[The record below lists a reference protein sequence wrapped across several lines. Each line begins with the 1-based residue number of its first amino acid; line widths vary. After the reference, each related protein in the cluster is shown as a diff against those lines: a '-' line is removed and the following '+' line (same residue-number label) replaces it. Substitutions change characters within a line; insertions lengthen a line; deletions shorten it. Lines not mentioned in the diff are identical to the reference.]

1 VGDGD
6 GEEKVNGAHASA
18 HTVFLSHA
26 SQDSAIA
33 LSVCEALER
42 TGLTCWMSPRDVT
55 PGAFYADEIVH
66 AIDAAKA
73 LVLIL
78 SQNAATSPHVLR
90 EVERATSKRH
100 PLVSFRIDQATLPA
114 GLEYFLNTSHWLDAS
129 KSEIALVM
137 PKLVA
142 AVRRAIAMPTTAV
155 VSIATTAAARA
166 SFPSRTGQTRR
177 RMAIVAGCLT
187 AVVVAGF
194 AAFSSW
200 QPAHRA
206 AVPATAVTSAPT
218 AVPTPSPIS
227 EKSVAVLP
235 FVDMSEKKD
244 QEYFSDGLSE
254 ELIDMLTKV
263 PDLRVPARTSS
274 FYFKGKQAT
283 IGDIAKALSVA
294 YVLEGSVR
302 KSGKTL
308 RITAQLIKA
317 DAGFHVWSETFDRQ
331 LTDVFKVQDEIAGQ
345 VVKALR
351 LSLLAG
357 IPVARNNARN
367 IEANDLYLQAK
378 FLKNSEF
385 NEETTKRSV
394 ELLSRALL
402 LDPNFAPAWAE
413 LSRDRA
419 FQAAQGLLPA
429 TQMESA
435 KEEARNAADKAIAL
449 DPSLP
454 EAHIALGRVYL
465 YYGQDIAKATAEY
478 RRALELNPRSGDA
491 MLQLGSVAGHEGR
504 LEERVRLQKQALAM
518 DPLNVNILDVLGN
531 AYLAVGKPSIAETIF
546 RKQLELSPQNMFA
559 NGNIGTALALQGKPA
574 EALNFMERGA
584 HNESERQWARAL
596 LYPALGRKTE
606 ADALLSSLERDPG
619 ALLPLDIAE
628 VYAYHNDLDH
638 AFEWLERQDRVD
650 PTLLS
655 DQLYP
660 DSLLANLRGDPRF
673 KALLRKLKLPE

>member
-1 VGDGD
+1 MLEGIDVGDG
-6 GEEKVNGAHASA
+6 EQQVNGDHACAHI
-18 HTVFLSHA
+18 VFLSYA
-26 SQDSAIA
+26 SEDSTVA
-33 LSVCEALER
+33 LNVCDALEHA
-42 TGLTCWMSPRDVT
+42 GMPCWIAPRDVT

-78 SQNAATSPHVLR
+78 SQNAAASPHVLR

-100 PLVSFRIDQATLPA
+100 PLVSLRVDHAPLPA

-129 KSEIALVM
+129 ECKIAPIM
-137 PKLVA
+137 PRLVA
-142 AVRRAIAMPTTAV
+142 AVRRAVETPRAAV
-155 VSIATTAAARA
+155 VSTTATAAART
-166 SFPSRTGQTRR
+166 SRHSRNSLR
-177 RMAIVAGCLT
+177 RMAIVAGCLM

-194 AAFSSW
+194 AALRSW

-206 AVPATAVTSAPT
+206 AAPATSATAIPATAPA
-218 AVPTPSPIS
+218 PSPIP

-254 ELIDMLTKV
+254 ELIDMLTRV

-274 FYFKGKQAT
+274 FYFKGKQTT
-283 IGDIAKALSVA
+283 IGDIAKVLGVA

-345 VVKALR
+345 VVKALK
-351 LSLLAG
+351 LSLLAAT
-357 IPVARNNARN
+357 PVAGNNARN

-378 FLKNSEF
+378 FLENNRLSEDA
-385 NEETTKRSV
+385 TKRSI
-394 ELLSRALL
+394 ELLSRALI

-413 LSRDRA
+413 LARDRA
-419 FQAAQGLLPA
+419 FQAGQGLLPA
-429 TQMESA
+429 GQMEA
-435 KEEARNAADKAIAL
+435 AREEARNAADKAIAL
-449 DPSLP
+449 DPLLP

-465 YYGQDIAKATAEY
+465 YPGKDIAKAAAEF

-491 MLQLGSVAGHEGR
+491 MLQLGTVAGQEGR
-504 LEERVRLQKQALAM
+504 LDERVRLQEQALAM

-531 AYLAVGKPSIAETIF
+531 AYLAAGKPSTAETIF
-546 RKQLELSPQNMFA
+546 RRQLELSPQNMFA
-559 NGNIGTALALQGKPA
+559 NGNVGIALAFLGRSA
-574 EALNFMERGA
+574 EALDFMERGA
-584 HNESERQWARAL
+584 RNDTDRRWARAL

-606 ADALLSSLERDPG
+606 ADALLDSLEREPG
-619 ALLPLDIAE
+619 SLMPLDIAE
-628 VYAYHNDLDH
+628 VYAYHNDKDR
-638 AFEWLERQDRVD
+638 AYEWLERQYRVD
-650 PTLLS
+650 PNLLDLHS
-655 DQLYP
+655 DP
-660 DSLLANLRGDPRF
+660 LLASLRGDPRF

>member
-1 VGDGD
+1 MLEGIDVGDG
-6 GEEKVNGAHASA
+6 EQQVNGDDACA
-18 HTVFLSHA
+18 HTVFLSYA
-26 SQDSAIA
+26 SRDSAVA
-33 LSVCEALER
+33 LKVCEALEHA
-42 TGLTCWMSPRDVT
+42 GMTCWIAPRDVT

-78 SQNAATSPHVLR
+78 SQNAAASPHVLR

-100 PLVSFRIDQATLPA
+100 PLVSLRIDHAPLPA

-129 KSEIALVM
+129 ECEIAPVL

-142 AVRRAIAMPTTAV
+142 AVRRAVETPTAAV
-155 VSIATTAAARA
+155 VSTTAIAVART
-166 SFPSRTGQTRR
+166 SRHSRNSLR
-177 RMAIVAGCLT
+177 RMAIAAGCLM
-187 AVVVAGF
+187 AVAVAGF
-194 AAFSSW
+194 AALRSW
-200 QPAHRA
+200 QPEHRA
-206 AVPATAVTSAPT
+206 AAPAASATAVPAAAP
-218 AVPTPSPIS
+218 APSPIP

-254 ELIDMLTKV
+254 ELIDMLTRV

-274 FYFKGKQAT
+274 FYFKGKQTT
-283 IGDIAKALSVA
+283 IGDIAKVLGVA

-345 VVKALR
+345 VVKALK

-357 IPVARNNARN
+357 TAVAGNNARN
-367 IEANDLYLQAK
+367 IEANDLYLQAR
-378 FLKNSEF
+378 FLQNNRLSEDA
-385 NEETTKRSV
+385 TKRSI
-394 ELLSRALL
+394 ELLSRALI

-429 TQMESA
+429 GQMEA
-435 KEEARNAADKAIAL
+435 AREEARNAADKAIAL

-454 EAHIALGRVYL
+454 EAHVALGRVYL
-465 YYGQDIAKATAEY
+465 YYGPDITKAAAEF

-491 MLQLGSVAGHEGR
+491 MLQLGSVAGREGR
-504 LEERVRLQKQALAM
+504 LDERVRLQEQALAM

-531 AYLAVGKPSIAETIF
+531 AYLAVGKPSAAETIF
-546 RKQLELSPQNMFA
+546 RRQLELSPQNMFA
-559 NGNIGTALALQGKPA
+559 NGNVGIALAFLGRPA
-574 EALNFMERGA
+574 EALDFMERGA
-584 HNESERQWARAL
+584 RNDADRRWAQAL
-596 LYPALGRKTE
+596 LYPALGRKSE
-606 ADALLSSLERDPG
+606 ADALLISLEHD
-619 ALLPLDIAE
+619 LSSISPLDIAE
-628 VYAYHNDLDH
+628 VYAYHNDKDR
-638 AFEWLERQDRVD
+638 AFEWLERQYRVD
-650 PTLLS
+650 PNLLDLHS
-655 DQLYP
+655 DP
-660 DSLLANLRGDPRF
+660 LLANLRGDPRF
-673 KALLRKLKLPE
+673 NSLLRKLKLLE